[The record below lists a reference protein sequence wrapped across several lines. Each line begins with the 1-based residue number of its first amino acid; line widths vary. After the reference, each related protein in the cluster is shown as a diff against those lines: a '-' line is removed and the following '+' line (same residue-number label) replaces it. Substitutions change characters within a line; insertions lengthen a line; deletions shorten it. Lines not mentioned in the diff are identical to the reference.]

1 MFIIQSNE
9 KRRNSIGL
17 LMNIKVI
24 FWFKTAIINTSYKF
38 IHTYLLLLKQQICQC
53 KRKCI
58 LCQHWNTLADYFWGL
73 TQSFAAPKLLW
84 EGLPSLTPRPLCRIY
99 RLLIFFHFLIFSPLL
114 PPPPPDY
121 SVFWNFEM
129 PIPPSICN

>member
-38 IHTYLLLLKQQICQC
+38 IHSYLLLLKQQICQC
-53 KRKCI
+53 KTKCV

-73 TQSFAAPKLLW
+73 IQSFAAPKLLW
-84 EGLPSLTPRPLCRIY
+84 ERLPSLTPPPLMPSLPITLLFFFFFFFHLSPPTTT
-99 RLLIFFHFLIFSPLL
+99 RLLSILK
-114 PPPPPDY
+114 
-121 SVFWNFEM
+121 FWNAH
-129 PIPPSICN
+129 PYIHL